1 MEEDPRIVAHAA
13 VGGGPQIDVSSE
25 AVVSSLDNCDHHAM
39 FHISICGMFFFSL
52 FCMRLYQREFLLGNH
67 TSSNHAHGTIRPY
80 INIVR
85 IYQFWNYR
93 NLCHHTTKI
102 RHDMLIGKKI
112 ILFSCSVLS
121 LYIFN

>member
-13 VGGGPQIDVSSE
+13 VGGGPQIDVSGE

-39 FHISICGMFFFSL
+39 QVRVSHKYLRHVFFSL
-52 FCMRLYQREFLLGNH
+52 FCMRLYQREFLPGNH

-85 IYQFWNYR
+85 IYQFWNYW

-102 RHDMLIGKKI
+102 RHDMLIGKK
-112 ILFSCSVLS
+112 
-121 LYIFN
+121 